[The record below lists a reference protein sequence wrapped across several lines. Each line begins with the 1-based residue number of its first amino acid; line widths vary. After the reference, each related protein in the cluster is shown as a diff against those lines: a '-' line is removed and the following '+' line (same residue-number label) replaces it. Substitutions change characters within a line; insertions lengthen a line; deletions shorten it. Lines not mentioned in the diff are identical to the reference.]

1 MAKRRMISAELM
13 RSDAF
18 LELPPES
25 QLLYVHLLVEA
36 DDDGFIRGKKYVL
49 AMLGLTE
56 DAFTALS
63 RAGFLIVFAT
73 GSAAIAHWP
82 LMNKVPKDRY
92 TPTRCRAEMAR
103 LEAVE
108 GVGYVLREEN
118 APQPA
123 EPTVSVTTTEPLTD
137 AVSPDNSIK
146 TTALAGRIQEERYT
160 APAAPISEKRY
171 TESAAPSPEKRYTEP
186 AAPFKEN
193 KYPCSA
199 AQPPIEVAVRAVEQ
213 TRETG
218 ASGNTPPSLPL
229 SGGQS
234 YAIPEIKSAEWQ
246 RLYPNVDVLSELRAM
261 RGWLLLRPEKQR
273 TAPET
278 ERFIH
283 YWLSNAMRRAA
294 QAPPYANPGE
304 LRRSR
309 WADDGPPSYDM
320 DRAMEK
326 MMTTVPKL
334 KKKQK

>member
-56 DAFTALS
+56 EAFTALS

-118 APQPA
+118 ALQPA
-123 EPTVSVTTTEPLTD
+123 EPTVSVTATEPLTE
-137 AVSPDNSIK
+137 AALPDTGIK
-146 TTALAGRIQEERYT
+146 TTAPAGRIQEERYT
-160 APAAPISEKRY
+160 APTAPFTEKGN
-171 TESAAPSPEKRYTEP
+171 TEH
-186 AAPFKEN
+186 AAPFTEN
-193 KYPCSA
+193 RYSGPTA
-199 AQPPIEVAVRAVEQ
+199 EPPIKAADKRVEQ
-213 TRETG
+213 KREAET
-218 ASGNTPPSLPL
+218 AGNTLPSLPMA
-229 SGGQS
+229 GGQS

-261 RGWLLLRPEKQR
+261 RGWLCSRPEKQR

-294 QAPPYANPGE
+294 NGGVYSNYGNE
-304 LRRSR
+304 RRKR
-309 WADDGPPSYDM
+309 LVDEGPPSYDM
-320 DRAMEK
+320 GRAREK

-334 KKKQK
+334 KKKRR

>member
-56 DAFTALS
+56 EAFTALS

-92 TPTRCRAEMAR
+92 TPTRCRAEMAQ

-108 GVGYVLREEN
+108 GVGYVLKEKE

-123 EPTVSVTTTEPLTD
+123 EPTVSVTATEPLTE
-137 AVSPDNSIK
+137 AALPDIGTK
-146 TTALAGRIQEERYT
+146 TP
-160 APAAPISEKRY
+160 APAAPIS
-171 TESAAPSPEKRYTEP
+171 EKRYTEP

-193 KYPCSA
+193 KYPCPA
-199 AQPPIEVAVRAVEQ
+199 AQPPIEDAVRAVEQ

-261 RGWLLLRPEKQR
+261 RGWLLSRPEKQR

-304 LRRSR
+304 TRRSR

-334 KKKQK
+334 KKKRR